1 MGIIWKQYRRRN
13 NLETTGIPD
22 DVNDKN
28 LEEKVIQVLS
38 EIQFIVSSSDIQPC
52 HLIGKSRNSS
62 EKKTI
67 VRFINRNRK
76 HVKKEYLINLC

>member
-1 MGIIWKQYRRRN
+1 MGVIWEQYRRRN
-13 NLETTGIPD
+13 NLETTEIPD

-38 EIQFIVSSSDIQPC
+38 EIQFIVSSSDIQARHP
-52 HLIGKSRNSS
+52 IGKSRNSS

-67 VRFINRNRK
+67 VRFISRNRK
-76 HVKKEYLINLC
+76 HAKKEYLINLC

>member
-1 MGIIWKQYRRRN
+1 MGVIWEQYRRRN
-13 NLETTGIPD
+13 NLETTEIPD

-28 LEEKVIQVLS
+28 LGEKVIQVLS
-38 EIQFIVSSSDIQPC
+38 EIQFIVSSSDIQARHP
-52 HLIGKSRNSS
+52 IGKSRNSS

-76 HVKKEYLINLC
+76 HAKKEYLINLC